1 MQAELSIPTDVL
13 NPFAAGLFDFSQ
25 LPDFT
30 PEQEG
35 FEGLP
40 ALEELAELIDYLDD
54 VQLHELEQL
63 LELAQARPLMPHQIV
78 PWWRTDWMVML
89 LVGGRGVGKTVCG
102 AGGCIEHLRDHGPN
116 ARIGVGAPTNADAR
130 DTCAEGP
137 TGLIKLY
144 PNEFTKWNRS
154 LGEARHVGG
163 GYVKFMG
170 TEKPARWNGG
180 NWSMLWFD
188 ELALCNQKAWDDANL
203 ALRLGR
209 RPRALATTTPKHA
222 KWVRTLA
229 EQPSTYVPH
238 YLTPDGKVRFPT
250 TFDNPFLP
258 AERVEWLKNK
268 YINTRVGRRELL
280 GLFLGEVEGAMWQPE
295 IILHELDY
303 KKIPRLTRRI
313 VAVDP
318 AGSAARKKADELA
331 LQGREEEPGTKNADT
346 GITVA
351 AKGADGRFYVIAC
364 FSGQWTPAEW
374 GALTIKLFHEY
385 KCDRIVAEK
394 TYGGLMVE
402 STIRQIDQADVQ
414 VGRLVPSL
422 GLSDSHR
429 RLSGRQMPI
438 KLVNATQG
446 KHIRAEPVVALYEQ
460 RKVTHLQNFVEAEDQ
475 MCAFI
480 DADHNEGADMV
491 DSLVWNLLELAGLTE
506 TGETRIVPGGA
517 GTHPFMAKVVGG
529 MNRSGPRGRIMR
541 KIFEALVRGPQFGTP
556 ALLAA

>member
-1 MQAELSIPTDVL
+1 MQAELSIDIGTL
-13 NPFAAGLFDFSQ
+13 NPLAAGQFDFSQ

-30 PEQEG
+30 PDMYE

-40 ALEELAELIDYLDD
+40 DLEALVELIDYLDE
-54 VQLHELEQL
+54 VQLHELDQL
-63 LELAQARPLMPHQIV
+63 LELAQTRPLMFHQIV
-78 PWWRTDWMVML
+78 PWWRVDWAIML
-89 LVGGRGVGKTVCG
+89 LIGGRGIGKTVAG
-102 AGGCIEHLRDHGPN
+102 ATGCIEHLRDLGPA

-137 TGLIKLY
+137 TGLIKMFRS
-144 PNEFTKWNRS
+144 EFTRWNRS

-188 ELALCNQKAWDDANL
+188 ELALCNKKSWDDANL
-203 ALRLGR
+203 ALRLGE
-209 RPRALATTTPKHA
+209 RPRAICTTTPKHA
-222 KWVRTLA
+222 KWVKTLA
-229 EQPSTYVPH
+229 EDPKTYVPH
-238 YLTPDGKVRFPT
+238 YLTPDGKPRFPT

-258 AERVEWLKNK
+258 ADRVEYLKNK
-268 YINTRVGRRELL
+268 YLGTRVGRRELL
-280 GLFLGEVEGAMWQPE
+280 GLFLGEVEGAMWSPE

-303 KKIPRLTRRI
+303 KRLPRLTRRI
-313 VAVDP
+313 VSVDP
-318 AGSAARKKADELA
+318 AGSAARRKADENA

-346 GITVA
+346 GICVA
-351 AKGADGRFYVIAC
+351 AKGADGRFYVIAS
-364 FSGQWTPAEW
+364 FSGQWTPVEW
-374 GALTIKLFHEY
+374 GALVVKLFHEY

-402 STIRQIDQADVQ
+402 STIRQIDVPDVQ

-422 GLSDSHR
+422 GLSDTSR
-429 RLSGRQMPI
+429 RLSGKHMPI

-446 KHIRAEPVVALYEQ
+446 KHIRAEPVVSLYEQ

-491 DSLVWNLLELAGLTE
+491 DALVWNLLELAGLTE
-506 TGETRIVPGGA
+506 TGETKIVPGGA

-529 MNRSGPRGRIMR
+529 MNKGGPRGRILR
-541 KIFEALVRGPQFGTP
+541 KIFERLVRGPGP
-556 ALLAA
+556 APLPLAA